1 MNDISAINLF
11 LEAGLVVKSV
21 MVILLLISIISWI
34 IIFERYLLYRKI
46 KNLNIE
52 FENRFWSGEDLNIL
66 FEEVNNDQLIL
77 TGTSSVFRNA
87 FKEFNRLKSDNNV
100 TELDLEGINR
110 SMRVAIARDEEDM
123 LKHLP
128 FLANAGSVSPYIGLF
143 GTVWGIMTSFQ
154 GLADATQATINA
166 VAPGISEALIATAM
180 GLFAAI
186 PAVVA
191 FNRFTSQSDSISQS
205 TTIFAEELA
214 SIFYR
219 QVLKNKK

>member
-1 MNDISAINLF
+1 MNDISTINLF

-21 MVILLLISIISWI
+21 MVILILISLFSWI
-34 IIFERYLLYRKI
+34 IIFERYFLYRKI
-46 KNLNIE
+46 KSLNIE
-52 FENRFWSGEDLNIL
+52 FENKFWSGEDLNNL
-66 FEEVNNDQLIL
+66 FNEVRNNDLIL
-77 TGTSSVFRNA
+77 SGSSSVFRNA
-87 FKEFNRLKSDNNV
+87 FKEFNRLKSDDNV

-123 LKHLP
+123 NKHLP

-154 GLADATQATINA
+154 GLSDATQATINA
-166 VAPGISEALIATAM
+166 VAPGISEALVATAM

-191 FNRFTSQSDSISQS
+191 YNRFASQSDLSLIH
-205 TTIFAEELA
+205 I
-214 SIFYR
+214 
-219 QVLKNKK
+219 

>member
-77 TGTSSVFRNA
+77 TGSSSVFRNA

-143 GTVWGIMTSFQ
+143 
-154 GLADATQATINA
+154 
-166 VAPGISEALIATAM
+166 
-180 GLFAAI
+180 
-186 PAVVA
+186 
-191 FNRFTSQSDSISQS
+191 
-205 TTIFAEELA
+205 
-214 SIFYR
+214 
-219 QVLKNKK
+219 

>member
-1 MNDISAINLF
+1 MNDISTINLF

-21 MVILLLISIISWI
+21 MAILLLISLFSWI
-34 IIFERYLLYRKI
+34 IIFERYFLYRKI
-46 KNLNIE
+46 KSLNIE
-52 FENRFWSGEDLNIL
+52 FENKFWSGEDLNNL
-66 FEEVNNDQLIL
+66 FEEVNDNDLVL
-77 TGTSSVFRNA
+77 SGSSSVFRNA
-87 FKEFNRLKSDNNV
+87 FKEFNRLKSDDDV

-110 SMRVAIARDEEDM
+110 SMRVSIARDEEDM
-123 LKHLP
+123 NKHLP

-154 GLADATQATINA
+154 GLSDATQATINA
-166 VAPGISEALIATAM
+166 VAPGISEALVATAM

-191 FNRFTSQSDSISQS
+191 YNRFASQSDSISQA

-214 SIFYR
+214 RIFYR

>member
-1 MNDISAINLF
+1 MNDISTINLF
-11 LEAGLVVKSV
+11 LEAGLVVNSV
-21 MVILLLISIISWI
+21 MAILLLISLFSWI
-34 IIFERYLLYRKI
+34 IIFERYFLYRKI
-46 KNLNIE
+46 KSLNIE
-52 FENRFWSGEDLNIL
+52 FENKFWSGEDLNNL
-66 FEEVNNDQLIL
+66 FEEVNDNDLVL
-77 TGTSSVFRNA
+77 SGSPSVFRNA
-87 FKEFNRLKSDNNV
+87 FKEFNRLKSDDDV

-110 SMRVAIARDEEDM
+110 SMRVSIARDEEDM
-123 LKHLP
+123 NKHLP

-154 GLADATQATINA
+154 GLSDATQATINA
-166 VAPGISEALIATAM
+166 VAPGISEALVATAM

-191 FNRFTSQSDSISQS
+191 YNRFASQSDSISQA